1 MTKRFPNRVAADRMT
16 AAKFNFGRKQRPN
29 RRTAVLDL
37 LIDRL
42 HQL

>member
-1 MTKRFPNRVAADRMT
+1 MAADRMT

-29 RRTAVLDL
+29 GRPAVPDFL
-37 LIDRL
+37 LDRL